1 MFFNIEFYQRG
12 VTPEDLMAVRTEVL
26 TKLILHKRE
35 RITQSLPQLLS
46 QTGDEKHTAE
56 KIARQARSNKEQLEG
71 KISALKTER
80 KVVTQA
86 FKQDFPIENLKEE
99 QQLELSQI
107 IEALSVANASV
118 EEFNENLEKL
128 SKVVTSLESNSTLSA
143 KLTQSNKA
151 NAALGELNPS
161 YLVLVQEWN
170 EAEGHRRKLE
180 SRFTKLSSSLAE
192 SKTAAEFWQ
201 SRLNDGFEELLID
214 AKRVAD
220 GGPSSRQIHRTNRKK
235 NMNRGA

>member
-1 MFFNIEFYQRG
+1 
-12 VTPEDLMAVRTEVL
+12 MAVRTEVL

-46 QTGDEKHTAE
+46 QTGDQKHTAE
-56 KIARQARSNKEQLEG
+56 KIARQVRSNKENLES
-71 KISALKTER
+71 KISALKMER

-86 FKQDFPIENLKEE
+86 LKQESPIEHLKKE

-107 IEALSVANASV
+107 IEALSIADASV

-128 SKVVTSLESNSTLSA
+128 SEVVTLLESNGPLSA
-143 KLTQSNKA
+143 KLIQSNKA
-151 NAALGELNPS
+151 NTALGELNPI
-161 YLVLVQEWN
+161 YLTLVQEWN
-170 EAEGHRRKLE
+170 KAEGHRRKLE
-180 SRFTKLSSSLAE
+180 SRFTKLTSSLAE

-201 SRLNDGFEELLID
+201 SRLNDGFEELLVD

-235 NMNRGA
+235 NMTRGA

>member
-1 MFFNIEFYQRG
+1 
-12 VTPEDLMAVRTEVL
+12 MAVRTEVL

-35 RITQSLPQLLS
+35 RITQSLPQLIS
-46 QTGDEKHTAE
+46 QTGEEKHTAE
-56 KIARQARSNKEQLEG
+56 KIARKARSNKENLES
-71 KISALKTER
+71 KITNLKTER
-80 KVVTQA
+80 KVVTQG
-86 FKQDFPIENLKEE
+86 FDDDFSSNQLKKE

-107 IEALSVANASV
+107 MEALSIVDASV
-118 EEFNENLEKL
+118 EEFNENLDKL
-128 SKVVTSLESNSTLSA
+128 SKIVESLEPNDKISA
-143 KLTQSNKA
+143 KLNQSAKA
-151 NAALGELNPS
+151 NAAFGELNPD
-161 YLVLVQEWN
+161 YLTSVQEWN

-201 SRLNDGFEELLID
+201 SRLDDGFDELLID

-235 NMNRGA
+235 NMNKGA

>member
-1 MFFNIEFYQRG
+1 
-12 VTPEDLMAVRTEVL
+12 MAVRTEVL

-71 KISALKTER
+71 KISALKMER

-86 FKQDFPIENLKEE
+86 FKQDFSIENLKEE

-128 SKVVTSLESNSTLSA
+128 SKVVTSLELNSTLSA

-151 NAALGELNPS
+151 NTALGELNPS

>member
-1 MFFNIEFYQRG
+1 MFFNIEFYHGG
-12 VTPEDLMAVRTEVL
+12 VTPKDLMAVRTEVL

-35 RITQSLPQLLS
+35 RITQSLPQLIS

-56 KIARQARSNKEQLEG
+56 KIARKARSNKENLES
-71 KISALKTER
+71 KITNLKTER
-80 KVVTQA
+80 KVVTQV
-86 FKQDFPIENLKEE
+86 FSDEFSSNQLKEE
-99 QQLELSQI
+99 HKLELSQI
-107 IEALSVANASV
+107 MESLSIVDTSV
-118 EEFNENLEKL
+118 QDFNENLEKL
-128 SKVVTSLESNSTLSA
+128 SKIVKSLEPNNKISA
-143 KLTQSNKA
+143 KLNQSVKA
-151 NAALGELNPS
+151 NAALGDLNPE
-161 YLVLVQEWN
+161 YLTSVQEWN

-201 SRLNDGFEELLID
+201 SRLEDGFEELLID

-235 NMNRGA
+235 NMNKGA

>member
-1 MFFNIEFYQRG
+1 MFFNIEFYHQG

-71 KISALKTER
+71 KISALKMER
-80 KVVTQA
+80 KVVTHA

-107 IEALSVANASV
+107 IEALSVANTSV

-128 SKVVTSLESNSTLSA
+128 SEVVTSLESNSTLSA

-151 NAALGELNPS
+151 NTALGELNPS